1 MPDPLFSDKALQAA
15 KYALDGLSF
24 RQELIG
30 QNLSN
35 VDTPGYKSQTVTFE
49 EALNRALNHD
59 RSVTMNTTHVRHMP
73 ISPQGAT
80 YQIMERTGGSSRADG
95 NNVDIDV
102 EMVNWLF
109 LHEMEFTGIGAS
121 VFSPESA
128 TIALKNADGTRKE
141 IYDVWLDLKA
151 LELRR

>member
-1 MPDPLFSDKALQAA
+1 MPDPLFSDEALQAA

-35 VDTPGYKSQTVTFE
+35 VDTPGYKSQNVTFE
-49 EALNRALNHD
+49 QALNRALNHN
-59 RSVTMNTTHVRHMP
+59 RSVTLNTTHVGHMP
-73 ISPQGAT
+73 VGKQVAA

-102 EMVNWLF
+102 EMVSMTETNLRFQAMSTFVNRKYRLF
-109 LHEMEFTGIGAS
+109 KDISTM
-121 VFSPESA
+121 
-128 TIALKNADGTRKE
+128 R
-141 IYDVWLDLKA
+141 
-151 LELRR
+151 